1 MDYENEDKGFH
12 SAQERVGA
20 ALSGVFLFFFGF
32 PFTLVPF
39 MILPEVC
46 GESMMLNIFVL
57 CFSLPFLCAGL
68 LVQTAGCI
76 SLIMALFPESKFT
89 VKQLLKRREASTSRE
104 HYSDHHPSPS
114 YAEEYGVAHQEK
126 PIESGNFWDNVAEK

>member
-39 MILPEVC
+39 MILAEVY

-68 LVQTAGCI
+68 LVQSVNDLQGKVGLALAHEEVRKLEEGAG
-76 SLIMALFPESKFT
+76 
-89 VKQLLKRREASTSRE
+89 
-104 HYSDHHPSPS
+104 
-114 YAEEYGVAHQEK
+114 
-126 PIESGNFWDNVAEK
+126 